1 MKNKNIIDIA
11 FYSEWDDIKPW
22 KTLLRKKGFNLLSWP
37 KEIKNSSK
45 IEIALVWDPPK
56 NMLNKFPNLKLVHS
70 LGAGVDHI
78 KLKNLNNKL
87 KITRLVD
94 PDLSSQM
101 SEYIVMSVLMC
112 QRHFFEYSHQ
122 QKVKLWKQL
131 KNIPKS
137 EFQVSL
143 LGYGKIGKDVNKKL
157 NYLGFTTKIWTRTKK
172 MTNNK
177 NFYHGKDQLIKCL
190 KNYANFNGR
199 ASRAEFWYF
208 LLYWCIVY
216 FLVILIDRQI
226 GYNFLNLEDLPFSEY
241 LPIGK
246 FYSNV
251 GIFVFFYRPLT
262 LVPSFA
268 VIVRRLH
275 DMNMTGKWAY
285 SFIIPPLGIIL
296 LIYLAKAGDINKN
309 QYGDVP
315 NE

>member
-190 KNYANFNGR
+190 KN
-199 ASRAEFWYF
+199 SS
-208 LLYWCIVY
+208 CIVSV
-216 FLVILIDRQI
+216 LPLTTETRDIIDLSILKRMSSNSCLINVGR
-226 GYNFLNLEDLPFSEY
+226 GKTVKEEDLIYALRKKIIKGAILDVFEKEPLKETNPLWNMQNVIITPHIAATTRVTEHAVNSFVDNIKALY
-241 LPIGK
+241 RGK
-246 FYSNV
+246 A
-251 GIFVFFYRPLT
+251 LKH
-262 LVPSFA
+262 LV
-268 VIVRRLH
+268 VKH
-275 DMNMTGKWAY
+275 KGY
-285 SFIIPPLGIIL
+285 
-296 LIYLAKAGDINKN
+296 
-309 QYGDVP
+309 
-315 NE
+315 